1 MFTAF
6 VTKSLFPGTIKAVK
20 IKHSLQVLYSYEISL
35 KLVRSNVYQYH
46 QKQQHSTHKNWTQT
60 LNTGKSHSLPKH
72 KINRQ
77 NPCHQHVMAHK
88 SGKDFL
94 SDPPPPPT
102 TWNENSNP
110 ILNIHAIFYFSIQLS
125 SSTRCSQYLHTE
137 LYGASWSTADRSGCS
152 LPARSTWS
160 VGP

>member
-6 VTKSLFPGTIKAVK
+6 VTKSLFPGTIKAVT

-72 KINRQ
+72 KMNRQ
-77 NPCHQHVMAHK
+77 NPCHQHVMVHK
-88 SGKDFL
+88 YGKDFL
-94 SDPPPPPT
+94 FD
-102 TWNENSNP
+102 
-110 ILNIHAIFYFSIQLS
+110 
-125 SSTRCSQYLHTE
+125 
-137 LYGASWSTADRSGCS
+137 
-152 LPARSTWS
+152 LPAVSDHPWLLSDTTIWSLSRQTVCAIGQFSGIPTPLVGHATIQNSTNNLTNKL
-160 VGP
+160 